1 MGRLCRP
8 FLLHKQQKIMR
19 SFYQRRDS
27 KVRDFIE
34 RYVEEIAVV
43 IELIY
48 YICATL
54 VIFGGM
60 FYLIFFMFSLE
71 DFSS

>member
-1 MGRLCRP
+1 M
-8 FLLHKQQKIMR
+8 
-19 SFYQRRDS
+19 
-27 KVRDFIE
+27 VRDFIE

>member
-1 MGRLCRP
+1 MNYGAALPP
-8 FLLHKQQKIMR
+8 F
-19 SFYQRRDS
+19 SFAQITADYEN
-27 KVRDFIE
+27 FIE

-71 DFSS
+71 DFTS